1 MNQHPSLVVRAR
13 CRACTTARDQR
24 GTTTA
29 ETMMVLPLLAVFCLG
44 LVWLLALAATQ
55 MRVVDS
61 AREVARAAARNDSAQ
76 QAVALG
82 RRVAPADARITLRSD
97 RSTITARVDAEVRGP
112 AGLFAFLPA
121 VHVSATAVSAKE
133 SP

>member
-1 MNQHPSLVVRAR
+1 MVGACVSAR
-13 CRACTTARDQR
+13 TTARDQR
-24 GTTTA
+24 GATTA
-29 ETMMVLPLLAVFCLG
+29 EAVMLMPVLAVLCLG

-61 AREVARAAARNDSAQ
+61 AREVARAAARNEPTQ

-82 RRVAPADARITLRSD
+82 RRVAPDGARISIRSHT
-97 RSTITARVDAEVRGP
+97 STITARVDAEVRGP

-121 VHVSATAVSAKE
+121 VHLSATAVSARE